1 VRYSME
7 KSLILQRVEKARES
21 LKKSLLKYE
30 YDLASFTVMVEEEH
44 YFPEQIIK
52 ELEKIENFILFM
64 NKIEQSR

>member
-1 VRYSME
+1 ME
-7 KSLILQRVEKARES
+7 KASILQRVEKARDC
-21 LKKSLLKYE
+21 LKNSLLNCDR
-30 YDLASFTVMVEEEH
+30 DLASLAVMVEEEH